1 MVKRVERDQ
10 GCINMI
16 GADGIIDTDAAVVSL
31 VVGRAS
37 KFLATGETASIM
49 KAGDFACSS
58 VESANAFVAGVARA
72 SDLTEVLAPAG
83 ESYGVFVNKEKTQVM
98 LLTKALER
106 AFIRRAHA
114 ASGARGAVPWQTFAV
129 DAKPAYLGEHFA
141 MSSALRATVQ
151 SKGNSNSKPAEKKA
165 AKRKRTPSPPPVVA
179 SESEGEESD
188 ESIGLSED
196 ESADDE
202 ELMDEDGGVRYSF
215 SVEGKTPR
223 AFKLGLA
230 RAYRAWCQ

>member
-1 MVKRVERDQ
+1 
-10 GCINMI
+10 MI

-49 KAGDFACSS
+49 KAGAFACSS
-58 VESANAFVAGVARA
+58 VESANAFVAGVVRA

-114 ASGARGAVPWQTFAV
+114 ASGARGAVPWQTFAA
-129 DAKPAYLGEHFA
+129 DAKPVYLGEHFA

-151 SKGNSNSKPAEKKA
+151 SKGNSNSKPAEKK
-165 AKRKRTPSPPPVVA
+165 KRKRTPSPLPVVV

-230 RAYRAWCQ
+230 RAYRAWCL